1 MKILVLNSGSSSLKF
16 ILFEMN
22 DESVLISG
30 IVDRIGIPGS
40 ILSFQEQGG
49 RSDKISVNIPD
60 FGAALDTLFQL
71 LATGSISVLSEIP
84 AIAHRV
90 AHGGRFLESVIIG
103 PEVLAQVRSMNRFFP
118 LHHPAMILEI
128 EECMRRMPH
137 AIHVAVFDNS
147 FHRDIPDEAA
157 IYGLPYRYFSEKGYK
172 RTGYHGN
179 SHAFAAHEAAK
190 FLNLPLEKL
199 KIITCHLGNGCSVC
213 AIKYGKSIDTSLGI
227 SAIEGLIMGT
237 RCGDVDPG
245 LIPIIM
251 EEENL
256 SPSQLTNML
265 SKQSGLLGISGLSR
279 DMREI
284 EAAAIQGNSQAS
296 LAFKAFCYKVK
307 RSMGSMLM
315 ALGGCEVLVFTG
327 GIGENSSVVREN
339 IMAGSHNL
347 GFVIEPMKNSGVMHL
362 NMENP
367 VQEISSGSSAVK
379 ILVVRAN
386 EELMMARE
394 CLQIARKAFHI

>member
-1 MKILVLNSGSSSLKF
+1 M
-16 ILFEMN
+16 
-22 DESVLISG
+22 
-30 IVDRIGIPGS
+30 
-40 ILSFQEQGG
+40 
-49 RSDKISVNIPD
+49 
-60 FGAALDTLFQL
+60 
-71 LATGSISVLSEIP
+71 
-84 AIAHRV
+84 
-90 AHGGRFLESVIIG
+90 
-103 PEVLAQVRSMNRFFP
+103 RSMNRFFP

-137 AIHVAVFDNS
+137 ALHVAVFDNS
-147 FHRDIPDEAA
+147 FHRNIPDEAA

-179 SHAFAAHEAAK
+179 SHAFSAHEAAK
-190 FLNLPLEKL
+190 FLNVPLEKL
-199 KIITCHLGNGCSVC
+199 RIITCHLGNGCSLC
-213 AIKYGKSIDTSLGI
+213 AVKHGMSIDTSLGI

-245 LIPIIM
+245 LLPIIM

-256 SPSQLTNML
+256 SPSDLTNML

-284 EAAAIQGNSQAS
+284 ETATGNGNEQAS
-296 LAFKAFCYKVK
+296 LALKAFCYKVK

-315 ALGGCEVLVFTG
+315 ALGGCDVLVFTG
-327 GIGENSSVVREN
+327 GIGENSPIVRAQSIE
-339 IMAGSHNL
+339 GSQDL
-347 GFVIEPMKNSGVMHL
+347 GFIIEPTKNSGVNHL
-362 NMENP
+362 TIENP
-367 VQEISSGSSAVK
+367 IQEISSGSSTVK

-394 CLQIARKAFHI
+394 CLQIARKALQI

>member
-30 IVDRIGIPGS
+30 MVDRIGISGS

-49 RSDKISVNIPD
+49 RSKEISVSIPD
-60 FGAALDTLFQL
+60 FGAALDTLFRL
-71 LATGSISVLSEIP
+71 LAVESISALSEIP

-90 AHGGRFLESVIIG
+90 AHGGKFLETVIIT
-103 PEVLAQVRSMNRFFP
+103 PEVLDQVRSMNRFFP

-128 EECMRRMPH
+128 EECMRKMPH
-137 AIHVAVFDNS
+137 ALHVAVFDNS
-147 FHRDIPDEAA
+147 FHRNIPDEAA

-179 SHAFAAHEAAK
+179 SHAFSAHEAAK
-190 FLNLPLEKL
+190 FLNVPLETL
-199 KIITCHLGNGCSVC
+199 RIITCHLGNGCSVC
-213 AIKYGKSIDTSLGI
+213 AVKYGMSIDTSLGI

-284 EAAAIQGNSQAS
+284 EAATGNGNLQAS
-296 LAFKAFCYKVK
+296 LALRAFCYKVK

-315 ALGGCEVLVFTG
+315 ALGGCDVLVFTG
-327 GIGENSSVVREN
+327 GIGENSHIVRAQSIE
-339 IMAGSHNL
+339 GSQDL
-347 GFVIEPMKNSGVMHL
+347 GFIIEPTKNSGVNHL
-362 NMENP
+362 TIENP
-367 VQEISSGSSAVK
+367 IQEISSGSSTVK

-394 CLQIARKAFHI
+394 CLQIARKALQI

>member
-1 MKILVLNSGSSSLKF
+1 MKVLVLNSGSSSLKF

-30 IVDRIGIPGS
+30 MVDRIGISGS

-49 RSDKISVNIPD
+49 RSEEINVNIPD
-60 FGAALDTLFQL
+60 FGAALDTLFRL
-71 LATGSISVLSEIP
+71 LAVESISALSEIP

-90 AHGGRFLESVIIG
+90 AHGGKFLETVIIT
-103 PEVLAQVRSMNRFFP
+103 PEVLDQVRSMNRFFP

-137 AIHVAVFDNS
+137 ALHVAVFDNS
-147 FHRDIPDEAA
+147 FHRNIPDEAA

-179 SHAFAAHEAAK
+179 SHAFSAHEAAK
-190 FLNLPLEKL
+190 FLKVPLEKL
-199 KIITCHLGNGCSVC
+199 RIITCHLGNGCSLC
-213 AIKYGKSIDTSLGI
+213 AVKHGMSIDTSLGI

-245 LIPIIM
+245 LLPIIM

-256 SPSQLTNML
+256 SPSELTNML

-284 EAAAIQGNSQAS
+284 ETATGNGSERAS
-296 LAFKAFCYKVK
+296 LALKAFCYKVK

-315 ALGGCEVLVFTG
+315 ALGGCDVLVFTG
-327 GIGENSSVVREN
+327 GIGENSPIVRAQSIE
-339 IMAGSHNL
+339 GSQDL
-347 GFVIEPMKNSGVMHL
+347 GFIIEPTKNSGVNHL
-362 NMENP
+362 TMENP
-367 VQEISSGSSAVK
+367 IQEISSGSSTVK
-379 ILVVRAN
+379 ILVVKAN

-394 CLQIARKAFHI
+394 CLQIARKDLQI

>member
-30 IVDRIGIPGS
+30 MVDRIGISGS

-49 RSDKISVNIPD
+49 RSEEISVNIPD
-60 FGAALDTLFQL
+60 FGAALDTLFRL
-71 LATGSISVLSEIP
+71 LAAESISALSEIP

-90 AHGGRFLESVIIG
+90 AHGGKFLETVIIT
-103 PEVLAQVRSMNRFFP
+103 PEVLDQVRSMNRFFP

-137 AIHVAVFDNS
+137 ALHVAVFDNS
-147 FHRDIPDEAA
+147 FHRNIPDEAA

-179 SHAFAAHEAAK
+179 SHAFSAHEAAK
-190 FLNLPLEKL
+190 FLNVPLEKL
-199 KIITCHLGNGCSVC
+199 RIITCHLGNGCSLC
-213 AIKYGKSIDTSLGI
+213 AVKHGMSIDTSLGI

-245 LIPIIM
+245 LLPIIM

-256 SPSQLTNML
+256 SPSDLTNML

-284 EAAAIQGNSQAS
+284 ETATGNGNEQAS
-296 LAFKAFCYKVK
+296 LALKAFCYKVK

-315 ALGGCEVLVFTG
+315 ALGGCDVLVFTG
-327 GIGENSSVVREN
+327 GIGENSPIVRAQSIE
-339 IMAGSHNL
+339 GSQDL
-347 GFVIEPMKNSGVMHL
+347 GFIIEPTKNSGVNHL
-362 NMENP
+362 TIENP
-367 VQEISSGSSAVK
+367 IQEISSGSSTVK

-394 CLQIARKAFHI
+394 CLQIARKALQI

>member
-30 IVDRIGIPGS
+30 MVDRIGISGS
-40 ILSFQEQGG
+40 ILSFQERGG
-49 RSDKISVNIPD
+49 RSEMISVNIPD
-60 FGAALDTLFQL
+60 FGAALDILFRL
-71 LATGSISVLSEIP
+71 LAAESISPLSEIP

-90 AHGGRFLESVIIG
+90 AHGGKFLETVIIT
-103 PEVLAQVRSMNRFFP
+103 PEVLDQVRSMNRFFP

-128 EECMRRMPH
+128 EECMQRMPH
-137 AIHVAVFDNS
+137 ALHVAVFDNS
-147 FHRDIPDEAA
+147 FHRNIPDEAA

-179 SHAFAAHEAAK
+179 SHAFSAHEAAK
-190 FLNLPLEKL
+190 FLNVPLEKL
-199 KIITCHLGNGCSVC
+199 RIITCHLGNGCSLC
-213 AIKYGKSIDTSLGI
+213 AVKYGMSIDTSLGI

-284 EAAAIQGNSQAS
+284 EAATGNGNKQAS
-296 LAFKAFCYKVK
+296 LALNAFCYKVK

-315 ALGGCEVLVFTG
+315 ALGGCDVLVFTG
-327 GIGENSSVVREN
+327 GIGENSPIVREQS
-339 IMAGSHNL
+339 IEGSQDL
-347 GFVIEPMKNSGVMHL
+347 GFIIEPTKNSGVNHL
-362 NMENP
+362 TIENP
-367 VQEISSGSSAVK
+367 IQEISSGSSTVK

-394 CLQIARKAFHI
+394 CLQIARKALQI

>member
-30 IVDRIGIPGS
+30 MVDRIGISGS

-49 RSDKISVNIPD
+49 RSEEISVNIPD
-60 FGAALDTLFQL
+60 FGAALDTLFRL
-71 LATGSISVLSEIP
+71 LAAESISALSEIP

-90 AHGGRFLESVIIG
+90 AHGGKFLETVIIT
-103 PEVLAQVRSMNRFFP
+103 PEVLDQVRSMNRFFP

-137 AIHVAVFDNS
+137 SLHVAVFDNS
-147 FHRDIPDEAA
+147 FHRNIPDEAA

-179 SHAFAAHEAAK
+179 SHAFSAHEAAK
-190 FLNLPLEKL
+190 FLNVPLKKL
-199 KIITCHLGNGCSVC
+199 RIITCHLGNGCSLC
-213 AIKYGKSIDTSLGI
+213 AVKHGMSIDTSLGI

-245 LIPIIM
+245 LLPIIM

-256 SPSQLTNML
+256 SPSDLTNML

-284 EAAAIQGNSQAS
+284 ETATGNGNEQAS
-296 LAFKAFCYKVK
+296 LALKAFCYKVK

-315 ALGGCEVLVFTG
+315 ALGGCDVLVFTG
-327 GIGENSSVVREN
+327 GIGENSPIVRAQSIE
-339 IMAGSHNL
+339 GSQDL
-347 GFVIEPMKNSGVMHL
+347 GFIIEPTKNSGVNHL
-362 NMENP
+362 TIENP
-367 VQEISSGSSAVK
+367 IQEISSGSSTVK

-394 CLQIARKAFHI
+394 CLQIARKALQI